1 MQKGSLVLATVG
13 LALTIVGTVIN
24 EWLVYNPEEWEVPNG
39 QIWGAP
45 ATIGLWAYFDRCQG
59 YSTTV
64 SLSVVSRMFS
74 GA

>member
-45 ATIGLWAYFDRCQG
+45 ATIGLWAYEGQTKAGKEFSQG
-59 YSTTV
+59 
-64 SLSVVSRMFS
+64 LK
-74 GA
+74 